1 MTKSWM
7 KFLLKLD
14 SKKRFKMRVIIEK
27 ILKNDFEGLEV
38 QVLLWKQNFYKIR
51 VWKIRVIF
59 IKSDDE
65 NIIED
70 IWYRWDIYKWL

>member
-14 SKKRFKMRVIIEK
+14 SKKRLKIRVIIEK
-27 ILKNDFEGLEV
+27 ILNNDFEGLEV

>member
-38 QVLLWKQNFYKIR
+38 QVLLLKQNFYKIR

>member
-14 SKKRFKMRVIIEK
+14 SKKRFKIRVIIEK

-38 QVLLWKQNFYKIR
+38 QALL
-51 VWKIRVIF
+51 
-59 IKSDDE
+59 
-65 NIIED
+65 
-70 IWYRWDIYKWL
+70 

>member
-1 MTKSWM
+1 
-7 KFLLKLD
+7 
-14 SKKRFKMRVIIEK
+14 MRVIIEK

>member
-27 ILKNDFEGLEV
+27 ILKNDFEGLDV

>member
-70 IWYRWDIYKWL
+70 IWYRWDVYKGL

>member
-14 SKKRFKMRVIIEK
+14 SKKRFKIRVIIEK
-27 ILKNDFEGLEV
+27 ILNNDFEGLEV
-38 QVLLWKQNFYKIR
+38 QALLWKQNFYKIR

-59 IKSDDE
+59 IKSEEE

-70 IWYRWDIYKWL
+70 IWYRWDVYKGL